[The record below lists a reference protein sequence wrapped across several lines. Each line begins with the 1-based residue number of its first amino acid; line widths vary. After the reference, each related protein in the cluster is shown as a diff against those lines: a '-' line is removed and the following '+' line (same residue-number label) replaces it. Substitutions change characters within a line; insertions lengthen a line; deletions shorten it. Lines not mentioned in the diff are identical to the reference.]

1 MDTTDSILG
10 GIAAGFLALCG
21 LSTIVYAWRNS
32 RRQISLKES
41 RSDPD
46 LESLQNIVTDSLP
59 THK

>member
-1 MDTTDSILG
+1 MDATDTALASVT
-10 GIAAGFLALCG
+10 AVSLALCCIGTLVYVWRGRTG
-21 LSTIVYAWRNS
+21 L
-32 RRQISLKES
+32 KPS